1 MESPISPSRPR
12 SPRRTWLRVAF
23 YSLAGLALITG
34 IGLWFGRDRL
44 LDAMVRPAIEEETGG
59 TIDLTGLRWTGLGE
73 VGFDDLTIKVAG
85 WSGPA
90 GEVLRVQGLRA
101 SIQILPLL
109 IGEVRFN
116 RIDVEQARLR
126 IAEKSDDPGMINL
139 ASLQPPDTEESD
151 DQQGGTNI
159 GIVDIRE
166 LLIEVGIDDGT
177 TFDRTSIENFN
188 VRIEPIQAEESMQG
202 FLAIQQKN
210 NEESPTLIKGWWNPD
225 TMAFELRM
233 DDLDLAEGSA
243 LAMSATARAFCEKMQ
258 LEGLIERAT
267 ISWRPGTEPQAE
279 LKVQEVAMTMPD
291 ELGLGEHWVR
301 FQRGRIAP
309 EPPPLPRM
317 KVREGTIELDG
328 NRVAFRGFRG
338 ELVSSNPDDSILPVG
353 IQLEFETWLGLPG
366 NQDDSPET
374 FTEWS
379 REMLENAPF
388 KLAMTIDDFVHK
400 PSEESA
406 GLAVELPR
414 SVARALE
421 NLQAMEWDLA
431 ATANAWRGSF
441 DEDDGESTNDI
452 QTHAEIYLAEGRGGY
467 IKFPYPLV
475 DVSGHLVVKNDQVLI
490 DYVSGRGPAG
500 DNLTITGR
508 LDGVDRDAGVQLQLR
523 AARIPMDD
531 ILLESLPPKTRS
543 AVSHLFDKLAFE
555 RLSEA
560 GILPTEE
567 EVDAQRERQRELRNL
582 VRLASNAEDLEA
594 ADQLREDLKHADALI
609 TAGVFELGG
618 MASIDLDINRAQG
631 PDKPVIVEGT
641 IDLRNVGSIF
651 DQFPYPVTVTSGRLV
666 LEDQAIVLQD
676 PGLNVITLGGGRG
689 RISGRID
696 IPRRADSGTEP
707 DLSFVIEGD
716 TVNPGLL
723 AAIPPDVEQ
732 PVTAATL
739 ADWPGIRLAE
749 AVQPLVEIGLGGPLD
764 CHARVEH
771 AADGSTD
778 IHATLFLENGT
789 IRPPQDIAP
798 VTDLGRNWPRG
809 LELDACNALL
819 LIAPDSVK
827 LKTFEGA
834 RGTGTMTAEGV
845 HDRATRDIDAQA
857 FFENFKVE
865 PYMQELFPPATRPA
879 IAKTWEDWQPDGR
892 LDAEVVWTGDADQDH
907 AEVKVT
913 PYWIGI
919 NAGGTS
925 QVLQRESGTLFYTP
939 GRVEADELMVSVQG
953 PPTGGFM
960 HLDGAW
966 VLDESFASAT
976 DERSEGRV
984 DFNELLFQS
993 PLVEETLRM
1002 VAGTTV
1008 SDVWQARQPEGVF
1021 SGWLISE
1028 TGGPNARQELE
1039 LSPRR
1044 FTLLSNPDDPSSRA
1058 GGAMAEGA
1066 RIHYRDDAF
1075 AISSLDVTSENG
1087 TRIELD
1093 AEVTNLSIQPSITA
1107 NWSITTPSSQLPET
1121 RLLPP
1126 PLSVLLGDEGIA
1138 TGNMKSNGS
1147 VAILL
1152 GIDQD
1157 APTRF
1162 LSVAEMQFEAG
1173 RIDLG
1178 GVEVTGM
1185 NGQTKID
1192 LMVEDGVVSRLQS
1205 NARIPSALIEN
1216 RKLTNMI
1223 LETTLAEPSGDEL
1236 AVVITMKDGTLYEGP
1251 IRGSFTYQPDSGRY
1265 RVQASMDDVALAGLA
1280 AGETEARL
1288 TGPPGRVLASL
1299 GMEGITGADETRV
1312 GRGKIIVRDASIAGG
1327 DGSMAILRL
1336 GQLMPPSS
1344 KGLDEAEISFLV
1356 DGSEAILDRIVLD
1369 SPSLKLVGE
1378 GRMRISDFQMA
1389 VRLTPKGQLG
1399 AVSDLVSAVTGT
1411 VYAIDVEGTPGD
1423 PKTSITPLP
1432 IIVSPPDL
1440 EPVPRENTKDP
1451 S

>member
-1 MESPISPSRPR
+1 MEPPTSKSRPR
-12 SPRRTWLRVAF
+12 SPRRTWLRVTF
-23 YSLAGLALITG
+23 YSLAGLALIAG
-34 IGLWFGRDRL
+34 IALWFGRDRI

-73 VGFDDLTIKVAG
+73 VGFDDLTIKVPG

-90 GEVLRVQGLRA
+90 AEVLRVRGLRA
-101 SIQILPLL
+101 SIQMLPLL

-139 ASLQPPDTEESD
+139 ASLQTPETEDTDEEE
-151 DQQGGTNI
+151 GGTDI

-210 NEESPTLIKGWWNPD
+210 DEDSPTLIKGWWNPD

-233 DDLDLAEGSA
+233 DDLNLAEGSA

-301 FQRGRIAP
+301 FQQGRIAP
-309 EPPPLPRM
+309 QPPPLPRM

-338 ELVSSNPDDSILPVG
+338 ELVSSNLDDSILPVG

-366 NQDDSPET
+366 NNENSPET
-374 FTEWS
+374 FSEWS
-379 REMLENAPF
+379 REMLETAPF
-388 KLAMTIDDFVHK
+388 KIALTIDDFIHK
-400 PSEESA
+400 PTEESSN
-406 GLAVELPR
+406 LAVELPR

-421 NLQAMEWDLA
+421 NLQALEWDLA
-431 ATANAWRGSF
+431 ATATAWRGSF
-441 DEDDGESTNDI
+441 DEQAGESTNDI
-452 QTHAEIYLAEGRGGY
+452 QTHAEIYLTEGRGGY
-467 IKFPYPLV
+467 VKFPYPLE
-475 DVSGHLVVKNDQVLI
+475 DVSGHLVVKNDQVMI

-500 DNLTITGR
+500 DNLTLTGR
-508 LDGVDRDAGVQLQLR
+508 LDGVDRDAGVELQLR
-523 AARIPMDD
+523 ATRIPMDE

-543 AVSHLFDKLAFE
+543 AVSHLFDKLAFQ
-555 RLSEA
+555 RLSDA
-560 GILPTEE
+560 GILA
-567 EVDAQRERQRELRNL
+567 DAQDLEAYRQRQRELRNM

-594 ADQLREDLKHADALI
+594 ADRLREELHRVDALI

-618 MASIDLDINRAQG
+618 MASIDLDITRAHG

-651 DQFPYPVTVTSGRLV
+651 DQFPYPITVTSGRLI
-666 LEDQAIVLQD
+666 LEDEAIILQD
-676 PGLNVITLGGGRG
+676 PGINVITPGGGRG

-696 IPRRADSGTEP
+696 IPRGADSGTEP

-716 TVNPGLL
+716 TVNPALL

-739 ADWPGIRLAE
+739 PDWPGIRLAE

-771 AADGSTD
+771 ASDGSTD

-789 IRPPQDIAP
+789 IRPPQDITP
-798 VTDLGRNWPRG
+798 RTDLGRNWPRG
-809 LELDACNALL
+809 LELDACDALL

-827 LKTFEGA
+827 LKTFQGI
-834 RGTGTMTAEGV
+834 RGSGRMSAEGV
-845 HDRATRDIDAQA
+845 HDRATRNIDAQV
-857 FFENFKVE
+857 FFENFRVE
-865 PYMQELFPPATRPA
+865 PYMQELFQPSTREA
-879 IAKTWEDWQPDGR
+879 MAETWEIWQPDGR
-892 LDAEVVWTGDADQDH
+892 LDAEVVWTQNADGDDAK
-907 AEVKVT
+907 VKVI
-913 PYWIGI
+913 PYWLGI

-925 QVLQRESGTLFYTP
+925 QVIQRESGTLFYTP
-939 GRVEADELMVSVQG
+939 GRIKAEELMVSIKG
-953 PPTGGFM
+953 PPTAGFM
-960 HLDGAW
+960 HIDGEW
-966 VLDESFASAT
+966 VLEDSSASA
-976 DERSEGRV
+976 ESSQGRV
-984 DFNELLFQS
+984 DFNEILFQS
-993 PLVEETLRM
+993 PLVQETLRM
-1002 VAGTTV
+1002 MAGTTV
-1008 SDVWQARQPEGVF
+1008 SDAWQARQPEGVF
-1021 SGWLISE
+1021 SGWLLSE
-1028 TGGPNARQELE
+1028 TGGPNSRQEIE
-1039 LSPRR
+1039 LIPRR
-1044 FTLLSNPDDPSSRA
+1044 FTLLSDPDDPSSRA
-1058 GGAMAEGA
+1058 GGVMAEGA
-1066 RIHYRDDAF
+1066 RIHYHDDVL
-1075 AISSLDVTSENG
+1075 AIGPLDATSENG
-1087 TRIELD
+1087 TRIQLD
-1093 AEVTNLSIQPSITA
+1093 AKATNLSTQPSITA
-1107 NWSITTPSSQLPET
+1107 NWSMTTPDSQLPET
-1121 RLLPP
+1121 GLLPP

-1152 GIDQD
+1152 GVDQD
-1157 APTRF
+1157 VPTRF
-1162 LSVAEMQFEAG
+1162 LSIADMQFEDG
-1173 RIDLG
+1173 HIDLG

-1205 NARIPSALIEN
+1205 SARIPSALIEN
-1216 RKLTNMI
+1216 RKLTDMV
-1223 LETTLAEPSGDEL
+1223 LETSLAEPSGDEL
-1236 AVVITMKDGTLYEGP
+1236 AVVITMKEGTLYEGP
-1251 IRGSFTYQPDSGRY
+1251 IRGSFTYQPESGRY

-1356 DGSEAILDRIVLD
+1356 DGSEAILDQIVLD
-1369 SPSLKLVGE
+1369 SPSLQLVGE